1 MKKKTV
7 TQLKK
12 KLWEECR
19 RLVIE
24 QYGNTCFTC
33 NKYCEGSSRHVG
45 HLIPSSTCGAFLRYD
60 LRNLRIQCYHCNIN
74 GGGQGAEYY
83 RRLVIEKGQEYVDQL
98 FRDKNVSIK
107 ADAQWYENK
116 IAEYKLITFEK

>member
-19 RLVIE
+19 RLIIE

-33 NKYCEGSSRHVG
+33 GKFCEGSNRHIG
-45 HLIPSSTCGAFLRYD
+45 HFIPSSTCGAFLRYD

-83 RRLVIEKGQEYVDQL
+83 KRLVEEMGQEHVDQI
-98 FRDKNVSIK
+98 FRDKNISIK
-107 ADAQWYENK
+107 ADAQWYEGK
-116 IAEYKLITFEK
+116 IAEYKCITFED